1 MKPLVETNVKT
12 LSLAILLLR
21 MMAGLILF
29 VAGAGKVL
37 GWFGGFGINTTLEM
51 FKNGMQLSAFWT
63 YLSCYTE
70 FIGGLLIMIGF
81 STHPAAIALFAHMLV
96 ATYLAGFK
104 NFFMGGEAYPCL
116 LMIIFLVITLSGPMT
131 FSIDAPLSRKQKS
144 EKINSGFSMAL

>member
-1 MKPLVETNVKT
+1 MKPLVETNAKT

-63 YLSCYTE
+63 Y
-70 FIGGLLIMIGF
+70 
-81 STHPAAIALFAHMLV
+81 
-96 ATYLAGFK
+96 
-104 NFFMGGEAYPCL
+104 
-116 LMIIFLVITLSGPMT
+116 
-131 FSIDAPLSRKQKS
+131 
-144 EKINSGFSMAL
+144 